1 MRSFWLLLPLP
12 ALLSLACGA
21 DSLSGGLSDQETRDV
36 PNQGGSAGSGFAGAS
51 GQGGSTGAAAG
62 QAGSGPPL
70 GASAACLECIRRRC
84 LNCPENQDSATCE
97 NCSSYPGLCD
107 GFVSKST
114 SGHLVACICETTC
127 QNVCGGDS
135 TCAAPGQE
143 GPGAGGTGGTGGAGA
158 VGGGGGSGG
167 QAGSGFA
174 GAPDNLLDC
183 FDGEP
188 DAPSGQVDCDEAR
201 CAPACADPCEFAV
214 KVVLS
219 GNNPTASL
227 PGLWKGH
234 TDAFVPS
241 CTPSSKTGPD
251 IVYQLVN
258 QSEQDAYVRVTALSE
273 EGDVV
278 LSQRAS
284 CKAGSQDIP
293 CRNQV
298 GVGGQEEMV
307 VQIPKGGSTFVLVGS
322 TEPGAAQSYTF
333 GASLL
338 LPQCGDGKLTPDEEC
353 DSGEGCSNCKVV
365 ACEGATPIEEDDA
378 AVLSS
383 AAGKATSVLSPSCTK
398 PGSVAG
404 EQVYSIR
411 AKKSGWLQ
419 AVLRST
425 SGSDATLSLW
435 SSCLAGGELACS
447 DRGGAA
453 AGALERL
460 VAPVIAGEQRYVV
473 VESYSGEMPG
483 FELSVGTFDGE
494 CGDKI
499 LAPVE
504 QCDDD
509 KNPCNPDCT
518 TADPLLLEQP
528 TLPVEL
534 EPNDALFA
542 ANPAKGNE
550 KKSMILGRIAPAGDS
565 DWFSFSAPAGSV
577 EIAVEDPGDG
587 SCKNNGSF
595 WPLSGVLDSEL
606 RLFSSD
612 GVLLA
617 RNDNGPVDGFC
628 SRISAQLAAGT
639 YIVQVSASSAAPAQV
654 FSYRLLLN
662 LPLSGT
668 SMQPRHLLPLLLLP
682 LTLACAASSAEDS
695 TALTCPEDAVCPPSG
710 GRGGSGGSG
719 VGGSV
724 GAGMAGS
731 GGQGAAVS
739 TGGNT
744 GGSAGSGEAG
754 SSGEGGAGGA
764 ELALDGACDA
774 CNAASCS
781 SFNGSPCTCEL
792 QFCKAICEKTR
803 VSTCKN
809 DVAPGGPGENC
820 YDTSDNDDDGLSDCD
835 DKKDCDGACGTL
847 CGSPGVLQ
855 MGSQVGSLAGHQGVF
870 GALCVPSASLG
881 KSVAYQFI
889 PAQDGWL
896 TVALKSDG
904 DMALSAHQGACV
916 PSGYSYCRNE
926 VGVGGTEKLT
936 IEVKEGTPVFVLVSS
951 ADKSTSATFSLTSQF
966 EAPVCGDGRVS
977 QGEKCDDGNT
987 VGNDGC
993 SADCQVD
1000 ACDGAESLEDP
1011 PVLGKVAKDPAEVE
1025 GNLAASKPLLG
1036 ASCAKL
1042 GVEGPEKIYAF
1053 RAAHT
1058 GRLEASLTPATADM
1072 LLAVYTS
1079 CEDSSE
1085 LSCSDM
1091 TFVAGQE
1098 RVSLEAKAGQ
1108 QFYLAVKGAT
1118 QEDEGA
1124 FVLRAQTLPVFCG
1137 DGIVA
1142 RSVEQC
1148 DPQSEEKN
1156 CEGACTRLAT
1166 EGDAAGVGA
1175 VAKMPASGVALGR
1188 IFPAGDTDRF
1198 QLQVL
1203 PGKPVSLQIQDPTV
1217 ATDCAQGRL
1226 DSQLEV
1232 FDSSGL
1238 LVAFNDDA
1246 KGKGTCSGLT
1256 LSTPGTYLVHVRA
1269 SQRAAPVQVFS
1280 YRLVVAAQP

>member
-1 MRSFWLLLPLP
+1 MRSFWLLLLHPV
-12 ALLSLACGA
+12 LLSLACGA

-36 PNQGGSAGSGFAGAS
+36 PNQGGAGSGVAGTA

-62 QAGSGPPL
+62 QAGSRPPL
-70 GASAACLECIRRRC
+70 EASAACRECIRRRC

-97 NCSSYPGLCD
+97 YCSSYPGLCD
-107 GFVSKST
+107 GVVTEST
-114 SGHLVACICETTC
+114 PEPLVACICKTTC
-127 QNVCGGDS
+127 QNVCDEGS
-135 TCAAPGQE
+135 TCAATIHVGPGT
-143 GPGAGGTGGTGGAGA
+143 GGGAGGREA
-158 VGGGGGSGG
+158 GGGGAGG
-167 QAGSGFA
+167 QAGSDFA
-174 GAPDNLLDC
+174 GAPNNSPNC

-188 DAPSGQVDCDEAR
+188 DAPSDQVDCDEAR

-214 KVVLS
+214 QVALS
-219 GNNPTASL
+219 GDNPTASL

-241 CTPSSKTGPD
+241 CAPSSKTGPD
-251 IVYQLVN
+251 IAYQLVN
-258 QSEQDAYVRVTALSE
+258 QSEQDAYVRVTALSK

-333 GASLL
+333 KVSLL

-383 AAGKATSVLSPSCTK
+383 NAGKVTSVLSPSCTK

-425 SGSDATLSLW
+425 SSSDATLSLW

-460 VAPVIAGEQRYVV
+460 VAPVIAGEQRYVA
-473 VESYSGEMPG
+473 VESYSGEIPS

-504 QCDDD
+504 QCDGD
-509 KNPCNPDCT
+509 KKSCNPDCT
-518 TADPLLLEQP
+518 TIDPLLLEQP
-528 TLPVEL
+528 TPPVEL

-542 ANPAKGNE
+542 ANPVKGNGQ
-550 KKSMILGRIAPAGDS
+550 KRMILGRISPAGDS
-565 DWFSFSAPAGSV
+565 DWFSFSVSAGSV
-577 EIAVEDPGDG
+577 ELSVEDPGDG
-587 SCKNNGSF
+587 SCKNKEPF

-617 RNDNGPVDGFC
+617 RNDNGPGDGFC
-628 SRISAQLAAGT
+628 SRISTQLAAGT
-639 YIVQVSASSAAPAQV
+639 YLVQVSASSAAPAQV

-682 LTLACAASSAEDS
+682 LTLTCAASGAEDS
-695 TALTCPEDAVCPPSG
+695 AALTCPEDAVCPPG
-710 GRGGSGGSG
+710 GQGGSGGSG
-719 VGGSV
+719 VGGSA

-731 GGQGAAVS
+731 GGQGATFS
-739 TGGNT
+739 TGGGIGGGNT
-744 GGSAGSGEAG
+744 GGSAEEVWA
-754 SSGEGGAGGA
+754 GAGGQA
-764 ELALDGACDA
+764 DSDCDA

-781 SFNGSPCTCEL
+781 SFNGNPCTCEL
-792 QFCKAICEKTR
+792 QFCKAICEETR
-803 VSTCKN
+803 GSTCKN
-809 DVAPGGPGENC
+809 DIAPGGPGENC
-820 YDTSDNDDDGLSDCD
+820 YDTSDNDNDGLSDCD
-835 DKKDCDGACGTL
+835 DKEDCDDACGTL

-855 MGSQVGSLAGHQGVF
+855 IGSQVGSLAGHQGAF

-881 KSVAYQFI
+881 KSVAYEFI
-889 PAQDGWL
+889 PVQDGWL

-904 DMALSAHQGACV
+904 DMALSAHQGSCV

-926 VGVGGTEKLT
+926 VGVGGTEQLT
-936 IEVKEGTPVFVLVSS
+936 IEVKRDIPVFVLVSS
-951 ADKSTSATFSLTSQF
+951 ADKSTSATFSLSSKF

-1000 ACDGAESLEDP
+1000 ACEGATTLEDP
-1011 PVLGKVAKDPAEVE
+1011 PVLGKITPAPASTKDTLPE
-1025 GNLAASKPLLG
+1025 GKPLVG

-1042 GVEGPEKIYAF
+1042 GTEGPEKIYAF

-1058 GRLEASLTPATADM
+1058 GRLEASLDPKDKDM

-1091 TFVAGQE
+1091 QLVAGQE

-1108 QFYLAVKGAT
+1108 QFYLAVKGVT
-1118 QEDEGA
+1118 QEDKGD

-1203 PGKPVSLQIQDPTV
+1203 PGKPVSLKIQDPTV

-1246 KGKGTCSGLT
+1246 EGKGTCSGLT
-1256 LSTPGTYLVHVRA
+1256 LSTPGTYLIHVRA